1 MERGADLRVM
11 RTVSPDIIQ
20 FAKSIAAYPKEHPM
34 SESATRI
41 KDELLKLDSQDRA
54 ELAHFLIGTLDHE
67 DDENVEDAWHEELIR
82 RNAEIEAG
90 TAVGIPAEQVFKA
103 LREKFS

>member
-1 MERGADLRVM
+1 
-11 RTVSPDIIQ
+11 
-20 FAKSIAAYPKEHPM
+20 M

-54 ELAHFLIGTLDHE
+54 ELAHFLINTLDE
-67 DDENVEDAWHEELIR
+67 GDGENTEDAWHDELVR

-90 TAVGIPAEQVFKA
+90 TAVGLPAEQVFQA